1 MINKNNNYFDFIIG
15 TFVILCAGFF
25 FLSSFNSTK
34 INNSGGYFLL
44 AKFDN
49 VNGIAGGS
57 DVKISGVKIGTVIEQ
72 FIDEKTFRATIKFTI
87 NDKIKLPSDSS
98 AKIVSDGLL
107 GSKFLEINPGSQ
119 DDLLNEGDEL
129 VFTQSSVN
137 FEDLL
142 ARFMFSEKKKR
153 MNNYD

>member
-15 TFVILCAGFF
+15 TFVILCAGLF
-25 FLSSFNSTK
+25 FLNSFKSAK
-34 INNSGGYFLL
+34 VSDSDGYFLI

-49 VNGIAGGS
+49 INGISGGS
-57 DVKISGVKIGTVIEQ
+57 DVKISGVKIGTVIDQ
-72 FIDEKTFRATIKFTI
+72 FIDEKTFRATIKFSI

-119 DDLLNEGDEL
+119 EDLLNEGDEL
-129 VFTQSSVN
+129 IFTQSSVN

-142 ARFMFSEKKKR
+142 ARFMFSDKKK
-153 MNNYD
+153 NE

>member
-25 FLSSFNSTK
+25 FLSSFNSTR
-34 INNSGGYFLL
+34 ISNDGGYFLL

-57 DVKISGVKIGTVIEQ
+57 DVKISGVKIGNVIEQ
-72 FIDEKTFRATIKFTI
+72 FIDEKTFRATIKFSI

-142 ARFMFSEKKKR
+142 ARFMFSEKKK
-153 MNNYD
+153 NE

>member
-72 FIDEKTFRATIKFTI
+72 FIDEKTFRATIKFSI

-142 ARFMFSEKKKR
+142 ARFMFSEKKK
-153 MNNYD
+153 NE

>member
-15 TFVILCAGFF
+15 TFVILCAGLF
-25 FLSSFNSTK
+25 FLNSFKSTK
-34 INNSGGYFLL
+34 VSNSDGYFLI

-49 VNGIAGGS
+49 INGISGGS
-57 DVKISGVKIGTVIEQ
+57 DVKISGVKIGTVIDQ
-72 FIDEKTFRATIKFTI
+72 FIDEKTFRATIKFSI

-129 VFTQSSVN
+129 IFTQSSVN

-142 ARFMFSEKKKR
+142 ARFMFSDKKK
-153 MNNYD
+153 NE

>member
-15 TFVILCAGFF
+15 TFVILCAGLF
-25 FLSSFNSTK
+25 FLNSFKSTK
-34 INNSGGYFLL
+34 VSDSDGYFLI

-49 VNGIAGGS
+49 INGISGGS
-57 DVKISGVKIGTVIEQ
+57 DVKISGVKIGTVIDQ
-72 FIDEKTFRATIKFTI
+72 FIDEKTFRATIKFSI

-119 DDLLNEGDEL
+119 EDLLNEGDEL
-129 VFTQSSVN
+129 IFTQSSVN

-142 ARFMFSEKKKR
+142 ARFMFSDKKK
-153 MNNYD
+153 DE